1 MPEPPLDRSTDA
13 PRAVKWSFFICAAG
27 LVVYLCVL
35 MLRPVFNVIAWSAV
49 LAITCYPVHQRVMRT
64 TGRVG
69 LSASITSILVV
80 LAVLVPLVFIAGTA
94 VGQLLALGDWLQ
106 DAFRSQNGAGA
117 AAPVLAWLTR
127 HFPFDAEAIGV
138 WLREHASE
146 LARGAGEYTLSIA
159 ASVGG
164 AIASFI
170 FIIFA
175 MFLFLR
181 DGERMIAK
189 IPALLPFEPTRSQAL
204 LLRVRDAVNGAVYG
218 VVVIALIQGALCGG
232 MFWLLGIP
240 SAALWAMVTV
250 LTSVLPL
257 LGATAVWAPG
267 TLYLILIGEWQKA
280 IVMGIWGAAVV
291 SSVDNFLR
299 PRLVAG
305 QIGLSELAMFF
316 ALLGGLQVFGVLG
329 IVLGPV
335 VFAIAVAVI
344 EVLSEPKPVGTAPAR
359 MPHDEVV

>member
-1 MPEPPLDRSTDA
+1 MDRSTDA
-13 PRAVKWSFFICAAG
+13 PRALKWSFFVFAAG
-27 LVVYLCVL
+27 LVVYLCLL
-35 MLRPVFNVIAWSAV
+35 MLRPLFNVIAWSAV
-49 LAITCYPVHQRVMRT
+49 LAITCHPVHQRVMRS

-106 DAFRSQNGAGA
+106 DAFRNQNGGGP

-127 HFPFDAEAIGV
+127 HFPFDAEAIGI
-138 WLREHASE
+138 WFREHASE

-164 AIASFI
+164 AIASFV

-181 DGERMIAK
+181 DGERMLAK
-189 IPALLPFEPTRSQAL
+189 VPALLPFEPTRSQAL

-267 TLYLILIGEWQKA
+267 TLYLVVIGEWQKA
-280 IVMGIWGAAVV
+280 IVLGVWGAAVV

-335 VFAIAVAVI
+335 IFAIAVAVI
-344 EVLSEPKPVGTAPAR
+344 EVLSQPQPAGTAPAR
-359 MPHDEVV
+359 MPHDEVL

>member
-1 MPEPPLDRSTDA
+1 MPETPLDRSTLA
-13 PRAVKWSFFICAAG
+13 PRTLKWSIFLLTTG
-27 LVVYLCVL
+27 LIVYLCLL
-35 MLRPVFNVIAWSAV
+35 MLRPLFNVIAWSAV
-49 LAITCYPVHQRVMRT
+49 LAITCYPVHQRLVRT

-80 LAVLVPLVFIAGTA
+80 IAVLVPLVFIAGTA

-106 DAFRSQNGAGA
+106 DAFRNQNGAGP
-117 AAPVLAWLTR
+117 AAPLLAWLTR
-127 HFPFDAEAIGV
+127 HFAFDAEAVGAWI
-138 WLREHASE
+138 REHASE
-146 LARGAGEYTLSIA
+146 LARGAGQYTLSIA

-164 AIASFI
+164 AIASFV
-170 FIIFA
+170 FIIFG

-181 DGERMIAK
+181 DGPRMLAK
-189 IPALLPFEPTRSQAL
+189 VPDLLPFEPTRSQAL
-204 LLRVRDAVNGAVYG
+204 LVRVRDAVNGAVYG

-257 LGATAVWAPG
+257 LGATAVWVPG
-267 TLYLILIGEWQKA
+267 TLYLVLIGEWQKA
-280 IVMGIWGAAVV
+280 IVMGIWGAGVV

-316 ALLGGLQVFGVLG
+316 ALLGGIQVFGVLG

-335 VFAIAVAVI
+335 IFAIAVAVI
-344 EVLSEPKPVGTAPAR
+344 EVLSEPKPTGTTPAR
-359 MPHDEVV
+359 IPHDEVL